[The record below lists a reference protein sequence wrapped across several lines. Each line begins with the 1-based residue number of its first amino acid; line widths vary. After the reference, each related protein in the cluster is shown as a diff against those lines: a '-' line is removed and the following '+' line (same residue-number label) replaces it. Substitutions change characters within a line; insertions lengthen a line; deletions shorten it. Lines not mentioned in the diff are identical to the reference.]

1 MRADSPDRAAQGDWH
16 GSELS
21 EQQIRVRALES
32 ILTEKGY
39 VKTEALDRI
48 IETYETRIGPH
59 IGAAVIARA
68 WASAGF
74 HSALMKEPSRAVA
87 SLGYIQHGGSL
98 IAVEN
103 TPRLHNLV
111 VCTLCSCYPTALLGL
126 PPVWYKSFA
135 YRSRAVAEPR
145 SVLRDF
151 GIELPAETQI
161 RVWDSTAEL
170 RYLVVPMRPPGTEGW
185 NEAELAAIVTR
196 DSMVGTGLPGLGRP
210 ERER

>member
-1 MRADSPDRAAQGDWH
+1 MQDEAAPDDRH

-32 ILTEKGY
+32 ILTKKGY
-39 VKTEALDRI
+39 VQTEALDRI
-48 IETYETRIGPH
+48 IDAYETRIGPH

-68 WASAGF
+68 WTSAGF
-74 HSALMKEPSRAVA
+74 HNALLTEPARAVA
-87 SLGYIQHGGSL
+87 SLGYTQHSGNL
-98 IAVEN
+98 IAVAN

-135 YRSRAVAEPR
+135 YRARAVAEPR

-170 RYLVVPMRPPGTEGW
+170 RYFVIPMRPPGTEGW
-185 NEAELAAIVTR
+185 SEAALAAIVTR
-196 DSMVGTGLPGLGRP
+196 DSMVGAGLPELGP
-210 ERER
+210 QEKER